1 MNIEPEIYGIGAAL
15 VGAIG
20 TLWRIVIKRANDCEA
35 KHEKTQGELLVVTKE
50 VGELKGR
57 VQIAEQ
63 IGPKL
68 EAIHRAVRTSED
80 HHSVS
85 EDSDFL

>member
-1 MNIEPEIYGIGAAL
+1 MNIEPEVYAIGAAL

-20 TLWRIVIKRANDCEA
+20 TLWRIVIRRAHECEK

-68 EAIHRAVRTSED
+68 DSIQAAIESKDGEGKD
-80 HHSVS
+80 G
-85 EDSDFL
+85 

>member
-1 MNIEPEIYGIGAAL
+1 MSNEPEIYAIGAAL
-15 VGAIG
+15 VTAIG
-20 TLWRIVIKRANDCEA
+20 VLWRIVIKRANDCEQ

-57 VQIAEQ
+57 VHIAEQ

-68 EAIHRAVRTSED
+68 DEIRNAIKGDVD
-80 HHSVS
+80 
-85 EDSDFL
+85 